1 MLPYPFPDLIVKEFE
16 LRIYLVALFLYR
28 VEYPQVEHIEHVVFH
43 RSKRVFYRVLSRPP
57 RPFILIVVNVFQ
69 HLPGPFKI
77 FVCPYQQV
85 DIVYRSPYCSRSQ

>member
-43 RSKRVFYRVLSRPP
+43 HRLAPKEFSTEY
-57 RPFILIVVNVFQ
+57 
-69 HLPGPFKI
+69 
-77 FVCPYQQV
+77 
-85 DIVYRSPYCSRSQ
+85 